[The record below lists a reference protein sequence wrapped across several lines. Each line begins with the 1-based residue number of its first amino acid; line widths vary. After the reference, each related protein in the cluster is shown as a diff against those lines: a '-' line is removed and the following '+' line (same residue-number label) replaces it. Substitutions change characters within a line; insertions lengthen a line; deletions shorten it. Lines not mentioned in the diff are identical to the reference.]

1 MPLRLL
7 KEKLMLYF
15 HICSLPASSI
25 AHQVLLQQELLHLPS
40 LRDEVK
46 HFLQRYEVTDVKS
59 FSKAK
64 WKVFVR
70 DKIHQMG
77 REYLLEGMRKYKK
90 VDLLELSLK
99 EYQLKEYFSSMT
111 LEFSRLTFRRRSLT
125 MNTCRMHYR
134 NTQRF
139 ISDAFACFSCKSA
152 SPGPPK
158 IDQLS
163 HWVSCPRYSQFHIS
177 DSVIKSDVEL
187 CEIYKQVI
195 NYRRENEE

>member
-1 MPLRLL
+1 M
-7 KEKLMLYF
+7 
-15 HICSLPASSI
+15 
-25 AHQVLLQQELLHLPS
+25 
-40 LRDEVK
+40 
-46 HFLQRYEVTDVKS
+46 TDVKS

-90 VDLLELSLK
+90 VDLLELSLE

-152 SPGPPK
+152 SLGPPK

-163 HWVSCPRYSQFHIS
+163 HWVSCPRYSQFHKS